1 MVSPHGFATYAE
13 LNLDT
18 HDPLQ
23 ILTACGHL
31 VQLGQLLIQKSA
43 LCFDCA
49 WSLLHAFQGLHI
61 AVFREQGCV
70 SVCIFPVILFSIY
83 NY

>member
-1 MVSPHGFATYAE
+1 MNKARDGGRGHRLRNCPHRCWEKAPIPHGINPSPHGFATYAE

-31 VQLGQLLIQKSA
+31 VQLGQLLI
-43 LCFDCA
+43 
-49 WSLLHAFQGLHI
+49 
-61 AVFREQGCV
+61 
-70 SVCIFPVILFSIY
+70 
-83 NY
+83 

>member
-1 MVSPHGFATYAE
+1 MNKARDGGRGHRLRNCPHSCWEKDKIMVSPHGFATYAE

-31 VQLGQLLIQKSA
+31 VQLGQLLI
-43 LCFDCA
+43 
-49 WSLLHAFQGLHI
+49 
-61 AVFREQGCV
+61 
-70 SVCIFPVILFSIY
+70 
-83 NY
+83 